1 MARIKKG
8 GRLAGEICNEHDLT
22 PKSKPETSAG
32 SPISLEE
39 GLGLRRAVYIESYLG
54 SPTSAGNRRTHTH
67 TKHINLLS
75 AGEEQQPISAGC
87 RPGFASKNSKPISSH
102 NTHSNSLTTD
112 HARVLKVPE
121 PRTANPE
128 PANQSNSIS
137 ASPTTT
143 SALNLYRI

>member
-22 PKSKPETSAG
+22 PKSKPDTSAE

-39 GLGLRRAVYIESYLG
+39 GLGLRRAAYIESYLG
-54 SPTSAGNRRTHTH
+54 SPTSAGNRRTHT
-67 TKHINLLS
+67 KHIKLLS
-75 AGEEQQPISAGC
+75 AGEEQQPISAGYG
-87 RPGFASKNSKPISSH
+87 PGFASKNSKPISSH
-102 NTHSNSLTTD
+102 NTHSNSLTAE

-143 SALNLYRI
+143 SALSLYRI